1 MLTAFA
7 ALIIV
12 IGAGSLWLV
21 LADLSFLKPTVEN
34 YVRSITGRD
43 FAIANS
49 DWAAAERGTAIT
61 GGAAVITAGLSILA
75 QAAWNRTARSKDPC
89 GTALNHA
96 RSDTP

>member
-1 MLTAFA
+1 MSWTRLMLTAFA

-12 IGAGSLWLV
+12 IGAGSLGLV

-61 GGAAVITAGLSILA
+61 GVLRLLPRDCRSWLRPPGTEPLDQRIPAA
-75 QAAWNRTARSKDPC
+75 RR
-89 GTALNHA
+89 
-96 RSDTP
+96 

>member
-1 MLTAFA
+1 MSWTRLMLTAFA

-49 DWAAAERGTAIT
+49 DW
-61 GGAAVITAGLSILA
+61 GAAVITAGLSILA